1 MKFPITIECGLYM
14 MNPKNLFYITLIAFL
29 SLSVL
34 SWKDSALAAED
45 PYQKTL
51 SAYQRFLEN
60 PEKIKYRDK
69 WLFYVDKFHTIY
81 SKNPSG
87 KNAAA
92 ALYITG
98 EIYQKLYKF
107 SYKPSDKREATA
119 IFERVIKTF
128 PRGEYRK
135 KAENALKSLSGNET
149 PPAPKSDKMAAPA
162 KSREQVLK
170 ELKSKIALSKNT
182 LKPSADLEKTADT
195 GKPSAIQK
203 TVVQGIRFWSN
214 PSYTRIVID
223 LDNDANYRHKLVGD
237 GGSSD
242 KPLQLHIDFDNSRL
256 NDKLKGVIP
265 INDDLLTDAKPSQI
279 TPDSVRVVIDIKSF
293 KTYKIFSL
301 RSPFKT
307 IIDVWGK
314 DARETA
320 PSNGIKTPETDPPKS
335 ESSHFRSSKKMI
347 NDLAKQLALGVRR
360 IVIDPGHGG
369 KDVGAVGYYK
379 SVYEK
384 NITLAIAKKLAQKI
398 RTRLDCEVFLTRT
411 TDRGLSLEERTAIAN
426 AKNADLFISIHTN
439 STQNHNAYGI
449 ETYFLNLATDDDAIL
464 VAAREN
470 ATSRKNISDLQ
481 TILHDLMQ
489 NSKINE
495 SGKLAGYVQQSVYRQ
510 LGARYIAV
518 KNKGVKQAPFYVLMG
533 AQMPSILIETSF
545 ISNKR
550 ECERLNNPAYQDW
563 LCEGIVQGIQ
573 RYIRETNP
581 TAFMDEGR
589 GNVKALPETDDRAAS
604 SDRG

>member
-1 MKFPITIECGLYM
+1 MKFPITIECGLSM
-14 MNPKNLFYITLIAFL
+14 MNQKNLFYIKLIVFL

-34 SWKDSALAAED
+34 SYGDSALAAED
-45 PYQKTL
+45 QYQKTL

-69 WLFYVDKFHTIY
+69 WMFYVDKFHTIY

-92 ALYITG
+92 AMYITG
-98 EIYQKLYKF
+98 EIYQKLYKL
-107 SYKPSDKREATA
+107 SYKPSDKREAAA

-128 PRGEYRK
+128 PRGDYRK
-135 KAENALKSLSGNET
+135 KAENALKALSGSS
-149 PPAPKSDKMAAPA
+149 PPKPDKTAIPA
-162 KSREQVLK
+162 KNKEQILK
-170 ELKSKIALSKNT
+170 ELKSKIALSKKT
-182 LKPSADLEKTADT
+182 VKASSESETTAETGRSSAR
-195 GKPSAIQK
+195 QK

-223 LDNDANYRHKLVGD
+223 LDNDANYRHKLMGD
-237 GGSSD
+237 EVSSD
-242 KPLQLHIDFDNSRL
+242 KPLQLYIDFDNSML
-256 NDKLKGVIP
+256 SDKLKGVIP
-265 INDDLLTDAKPSQI
+265 INDDLLTDARPSQF
-279 TPDSVRVVIDIKSF
+279 TPDSVRVIIDIKSF

-301 RSPFKT
+301 KSPFKT

-320 PSNGIKTPETDPPKS
+320 PPNVVKAPESDPPKPERS
-335 ESSHFRSSKKMI
+335 DFRSSKKMI

-398 RTRLDCEVFLTRT
+398 RTRLGCEVFLTRT
-411 TDRGLSLEERTAIAN
+411 ADRGMSLEERTAIAN

-581 TAFMDEGR
+581 TAFMNQDTD
-589 GNVKALPETDDRAAS
+589 NKDLSPETDDHAGS
-604 SDRG
+604 